1 MKILFIAPFPLPITG
16 QSLAVNELY
25 LHMENKVQIL
35 KVDTGKVEL
44 QQGLNSLGRVRKVFG
59 IIKNLLDVNKSA
71 DGIYFNVS
79 QSIAGNLKDLLIY
92 LICYKRLGRMVIH
105 LHGGAGMRELLSDK
119 HPVLRAVNAF
129 FLRRLGGVIV
139 LGERLRGVYSDIV
152 DPSKLHAIPNFAQ
165 DQIFVETE
173 AIETKFKCVKPLRLL
188 FLSNLLP
195 GKGHQELLS
204 ALASLPPETRDQL
217 HADFAGGFE
226 SADEESKFRK
236 QAAAVKVGQL
246 KVHGVVHGQMKR
258 DLLSN
263 AHLFCLPTYYPYEG
277 QPISIL
283 EAYASGCAV
292 ITTDH
297 SGIFD
302 TFTPGLNGL
311 EVQPSSPESIA
322 LAIQRALAQPQEL
335 QAYART
341 NLEHAQMKYRAF
353 THVRAIQDV
362 IFSVANK

>member
-44 QQGLNSLGRVRKVFG
+44 QQGLNSLGRVKKVLG
-59 IIKNLLDVNKSA
+59 IIKNTLVLNKSA
-71 DGIYFNVS
+71 DGVYFNVS
-79 QSIAGNLKDLLIY
+79 QSTAGNLKDLLIY
-92 LICYKRLGRMVIH
+92 VICFRRLSRMVIH

-139 LGERLRGVYSDIV
+139 LGERLKVIYSDIV

-165 DQIFVETE
+165 DELFVGPE
-173 AIETKFKCVKPLRLL
+173 AIEAKFKCVKPLRLL

-195 GKGHQELLS
+195 GKGHQELLA
-204 ALASLPPETRDQL
+204 ALALLSPEIRVQL
-217 HADFAGGFE
+217 HVDFAGGFE
-226 SADEESKFRK
+226 SADEETKFRK
-236 QAAAVKVGQL
+236 KADEVQVGQL
-246 KVHGVVHGQMKR
+246 KIHGVVHGQMKR

-283 EAYASGCAV
+283 EAYASGFAV
-292 ITTDH
+292 MTTDH

-302 TFTPGLNGL
+302 TFTPGVNGL
-311 EVQPSSPESIA
+311 EVQPRSPQSIA
-322 LAIQRALAQPQEL
+322 QAIQLALAQPQEL

-362 IFSVANK
+362 IFSVAKN